1 MTDLAGALRAR
12 PYPGRGLVAGRLS
25 SGEEFI
31 AYFLTGRSAASRAR
45 RLEVRNG
52 TDVAVVDTSGGPP
65 DNLRHYL
72 AVARRGPWLV
82 VGNGDQVEPLAE
94 ALAAGAPVL
103 AAWAEH
109 TYEPDPP
116 IFTPRIWLA
125 WSGDAPPVLG
135 YVKRSARPD
144 GSADRVVW
152 ASDLAGPRA
161 AVLMTTYR
169 GTAVDVLTSDCP
181 TDVTVNGA
189 TVDEVLTM
197 IWEALDPDLRVA
209 ALGFNLHDMAG
220 SLRLL
225 S

>member
-1 MTDLAGALRAR
+1 MDLAGVLAAR
-12 PYPGRGLVAGRLS
+12 PYPGRGLVLGRLA
-25 SGEEFI
+25 SGDEFI

-52 TDVAVVDTSGGPP
+52 TDVAVVDTGGGPH
-65 DNLRHYL
+65 DDLRHYL

-94 ALAAGAPVL
+94 ALAAETPVL
-103 AAWAEH
+103 AAWAAH

-116 IFTPRIWLA
+116 IFTPRIWLS
-125 WSGDAPPVLG
+125 WNEKLAPMLG
-135 YVKRSARPD
+135 YVKRSARAD

-152 ASDLAGPRA
+152 ASDLAGPGA

-169 GTAVDVLTSDCP
+169 GTTADVLGSDCP
-181 TDVTVNGA
+181 TDVTVSA
-189 TVDEVLTM
+189 AAVDEVLTT
-197 IWEALDPDLRVA
+197 IWEALDPNLRVA
-209 ALGFNLHDMAG
+209 ALALNPRDVAG

-225 S
+225 G